1 MGIFKTREPRRFE
14 HQYIYVDE
22 RKERL
27 QKIEEKAKL
36 DLGMIQKEEPTTEE
50 RIRGKMVEQTSH
62 LKRRRENGSP
72 LTTKRLILILAV
84 MALILIAILR

>member
-84 MALILIAILR
+84 MALILIAVLR

>member
-36 DLGMIQKEEPTTEE
+36 DLGMVQKEELTTEE
-50 RIRGKMVEQTSH
+50 RIRGKMVEQTTH
-62 LKRRRENGSP
+62 LKRRKENGVS

>member
-36 DLGMIQKEEPTTEE
+36 DLGMIQKKEPTTEE
-50 RIRGKMVEQTSH
+50 RIRGKMVEQTTH
-62 LKRRRENGSP
+62 LKRRKENGSP

>member
-36 DLGMIQKEEPTTEE
+36 DLGMVQKEEPTAEE
-50 RIRGKMVEQTSH
+50 RIRGKMVEQTTH
-62 LKRRRENGSP
+62 LKRRKENGVS

>member
-62 LKRRRENGSP
+62 LKRRKENGSP

>member
-27 QKIEEKAKL
+27 LKIEEKARL
-36 DLGMIQKEEPTTEE
+36 DLGMAQKKEPTTEE
-50 RIRGKMVEQTSH
+50 RIRGKMVEQTTH
-62 LKRRRENGSP
+62 LKRRKESDAP
-72 LTTKRLILILAV
+72 ITTKRLLLILAV
-84 MALILIAILR
+84 MLLILIAILK

>member
-50 RIRGKMVEQTSH
+50 RLRGKMVEQTSH

-72 LTTKRLILILAV
+72 LPTKRLILILAV

>member
-1 MGIFKTREPRRFE
+1 MSIFKTREPRRFE

>member
-36 DLGMIQKEEPTTEE
+36 DLGMVQKEEPTTEE
-50 RIRGKMVEQTSH
+50 RIRGKMVEQTTH
-62 LKRRRENGSP
+62 LKRRKENGVS

-84 MALILIAILR
+84 MTLILIAILR

>member
-1 MGIFKTREPRRFE
+1 MGIFKTRKPRRFE

-36 DLGMIQKEEPTTEE
+36 DLGMVQKEEPTTEE
-50 RIRGKMVEQTSH
+50 RIRGKMVEQTIH
-62 LKRRRENGSP
+62 LKRRKENDAP
-72 LTTKRLILILAV
+72 ITTKRLLLILAV

>member
-1 MGIFKTREPRRFE
+1 MGIFKTCEPRRFE

-36 DLGMIQKEEPTTEE
+36 DLGMIQKAEPTTEE

-62 LKRRRENGSP
+62 LKRRKEDGSP

>member
-36 DLGMIQKEEPTTEE
+36 DLGMIQKAEPTTEE

-62 LKRRRENGSP
+62 LKRRRENGSL

>member
-14 HQYIYVDE
+14 HRYIYVDE

-36 DLGMIQKEEPTTEE
+36 DLGMVQKKEPTAEE
-50 RIRGKMVEQTSH
+50 RIRGKMVEQTTH
-62 LKRRRENGSP
+62 LKRRKESDAP
-72 LTTKRLILILAV
+72 ITTKRLILILAV
-84 MALILIAILR
+84 MTLILIAILR

>member
-1 MGIFKTREPRRFE
+1 MGIIKTREPRRFE

>member
-36 DLGMIQKEEPTTEE
+36 DLGMVQKEEPTTEE
-50 RIRGKMVEQTSH
+50 RIRGKMVEQTIH
-62 LKRRRENGSP
+62 LKRRKENGVS

>member
-27 QKIEEKAKL
+27 KEIEERAKR
-36 DLGMIQKEEPTTEE
+36 DLGMIPPKEATTEE
-50 RIRGKMVEQTSH
+50 RIRGKMVEQTTH
-62 LKRRRENGSP
+62 LKRRKENDSP
-72 LTTKRLILILAV
+72 ITTKRILLILALLV
-84 MALILIAILR
+84 VIFFALFR

>member
-36 DLGMIQKEEPTTEE
+36 DLGMVQKEEPTTEE
-50 RIRGKMVEQTSH
+50 RIRGKMVEQTTH
-62 LKRRRENGSP
+62 LKRRKENGVS

>member
-36 DLGMIQKEEPTTEE
+36 DLGMIQNAEPTTEE

>member
-36 DLGMIQKEEPTTEE
+36 DLGMVEKEEPTTEE
-50 RIRGKMVEQTSH
+50 RIRGKMVEQTTH